1 MMEGMSTLPLRAAR
15 AAVDALARIHGVDVD
30 ARRLDAA
37 ERRLAAAGTADA
49 LSLVQ
54 SLADDAGLD
63 ASVVERPLSEVLA
76 DADPAS
82 PWLTFR
88 TDAAGGVTPLL
99 VLEPVTGGI
108 RVQLAGADTT
118 PQRWTRK
125 GLRRWL
131 GPVADGAVLPWVVTE
146 PSAPL
151 TIVRSQPD
159 RRLTPTERL
168 RGLLQ
173 AERRSLW
180 VAVVYSLVIGLLTLV
195 LPVAVQSLVN
205 TIAFGAVLQPL
216 VVLTLFVLIA
226 SGFSA
231 LMNVFRA
238 AVVDIIQRSIFA
250 RVATDVTWRLL
261 RVRAEAFDRYH
272 GPEIVNRF
280 FDTVTVQKAASTLL
294 IDGLTIVMQTG
305 IGMVLLALYHP
316 LLLVF
321 DVLLV
326 ASMLVI
332 VLVLGRGAVATSIK
346 ESKAKYA
353 LEAWL
358 EQLATHVITF
368 KSSGGTAYAE
378 QRSQRLLDDY
388 LAYREKHFS
397 ILIRQIA
404 GSFVLQAVAGAALLG
419 VGGFLV
425 INRQLTLG
433 QLVAS
438 ELIVTLMMSAFTKF
452 GKQLEVYYDLCAAID
467 KLGDLIDLPLE
478 PSGGEARPLTR
489 QPMTLR
495 LQDVRVSYPD
505 ASRPS
510 LAVGDWHIPAGA
522 RIGVM
527 GPNGGGKSTLADV
540 LFGLREPASG
550 TVQMDG
556 VDLRELSLA
565 LLRQDLVLVRGVEL
579 FPGTIIDNVRLGR
592 ASVSH
597 ADVMQV
603 LEAVGL
609 LDELLALPDGL
620 ETTLLP
626 HGRPLSH
633 RQACRLMF
641 ARALA
646 GRPRLVVVDG
656 TLDRIDRADEQRRLA
671 DLLFSPESP
680 WTLICITD
688 RPVLLER
695 CTALIRLDE
704 GVLTPIPLSQTEG
717 EQ

>member
-1 MMEGMSTLPLRAAR
+1 MSSLTLRAAR
-15 AAVDALARIHGVDVD
+15 AAVDALARIHGVEVD

-37 ERRLAAAGTADA
+37 ERRLAASGTADPFT
-49 LSLVQ
+49 LVQ
-54 SLADDAGLD
+54 GLADEAGLD
-63 ASVVERPLSEVLA
+63 ASVVERPLPEVLA

-88 TDAAGGVTPLL
+88 ADAGGQVTPLL
-99 VLEPVTGGI
+99 VLSPVAGGI
-108 RVQLAGADTT
+108 RVLIPGADAT
-118 PQRWTRK
+118 PQRWTRG

-131 GPVADGAVLPWVVTE
+131 GPSLDAAVLPWVVTE

-151 TIVRSQPD
+151 TVVRSQPE
-159 RRLTPTERL
+159 RRLTPVERL

-216 VVLTLFVLIA
+216 VILTLFVLVA

-238 AVVDIIQRSIFA
+238 GVVDIIQRSIFA

-280 FDTVTVQKAASTLL
+280 FDTVTVQKAASMLL

-305 IGMVLLALYHP
+305 IGMILLALYHP

-326 ASMLVI
+326 VSMLVI
-332 VLVLGRGAVATSIK
+332 VFVLGRGAVPTSIK

-378 QRSQRLLDDY
+378 QRSQRLLDEY
-388 LAYREKHFS
+388 LTYREKHFS

-478 PSGGEARPLTR
+478 PSGGEARPLTH
-489 QPMTLR
+489 QPMALR
-495 LQDVRVSYPD
+495 LRDVSVSYPD
-505 ASRPS
+505 APRSALRITEWDVPS
-510 LAVGDWHIPAGA
+510 GA
-522 RIGVM
+522 RVGVT

-540 LFGLREPASG
+540 LYGLREATRG

-556 VDLRELSLA
+556 VDLRDLSLA

-592 ASVSH
+592 AAVTH
-597 ADVMQV
+597 ADVLQA
-603 LEAVGL
+603 LQTVGL
-609 LDELLALPDGL
+609 IDELLELPDGL
-620 ETTLLP
+620 ETHLHP

-641 ARALA
+641 ARAIV
-646 GRPRLVVVDG
+646 GRPRLIVIDG

-671 DLLFSPESP
+671 DVLFSPESP
-680 WTLICITD
+680 WTLICISD
-688 RPVLLER
+688 RPGLLER
-695 CTALIRLDE
+695 CSSLVRLEDGALSP
-704 GVLTPIPLSQTEG
+704 VPLSHTEG

>member
-1 MMEGMSTLPLRAAR
+1 MPSLMLRAAR
-15 AAVDALARIHGVDVD
+15 AAVDALIRVHGVDVD

-37 ERRLAAAGTADA
+37 ERRLATPGPTDPYILVQALADA
-49 LSLVQ
+49 
-54 SLADDAGLD
+54 AGLD
-63 ASVVERPLSEVLA
+63 ASVVERPLAEVLA

-88 TDAAGGVTPLL
+88 IDAGGQVSPLL
-99 VLEPVTGGI
+99 VLAPVPGGI
-108 RVQLAGADTT
+108 RVLIPGADVA
-118 PQRWTRK
+118 PQRWTRAS
-125 GLRRWL
+125 LRRWL
-131 GPVADGAVLPWVVTE
+131 GPGSDSAILPWVVTE

-151 TIVRSQPD
+151 TIVRSPGA
-159 RRLTPTERL
+159 RRLTPVERL

-180 VAVVYSLVIGLLTLV
+180 VAVVYSLVIGLLSLV

-216 VVLTLFVLIA
+216 VILSLFVLIA
-226 SGFSA
+226 SGFSS

-238 AVVDIIQRSIFA
+238 GVVDIIQRSIFA

-305 IGMVLLALYHP
+305 IGMILLALYHP

-321 DVLLV
+321 DVLLI
-326 ASMLVI
+326 ASMLFI
-332 VLVLGRGAVATSIK
+332 VTVLGRGAVASSIK

-353 LEAWL
+353 MEAWL
-358 EQLATHVITF
+358 EQLAAHVITF

-388 LAYREKHFS
+388 LTYREKHFS

-452 GKQLEVYYDLCAAID
+452 GKQLEVYYDLCSAID

-478 PSGGEARPLTR
+478 PSGGEVRPSTDR
-489 QPMTLR
+489 PMAVQV
-495 LQDVRVSYPD
+495 QDVSVSYPD
-505 ASRPS
+505 AQRPS
-510 LAVGDWHIPAGA
+510 LTIGHWSVPAGA
-522 RIGVM
+522 RVAVT
-527 GPNGGGKSTLADV
+527 GPNGGGKSTLADLV
-540 LFGLREPASG
+540 YGLREPSRG
-550 TVQMDG
+550 TVRMDG
-556 VDLRELSLA
+556 VDLRELSLP
-565 LLRQDLVLVRGVEL
+565 LLRHDMALIRGIEL
-579 FPGTIIDNVRLGR
+579 FPGSVIDNIRLGR

-597 ADVMQV
+597 ADVMDV
-603 LEAVGL
+603 LQTIGL
-609 LDELLALPDGL
+609 LDDLLALPEGL
-620 ETTLLP
+620 ETMLHQ

-633 RQACRLMF
+633 RQACLLMF
-641 ARALA
+641 ARAVV
-646 GRPRLVVVDG
+646 GRPRLVIIDG

-671 DLLFSPESP
+671 DLLFAPDSP

-688 RPVLLER
+688 RQALVDR
-695 CTALIRLDE
+695 CTSVVHLDE
-704 GVLTPIPLSQTEG
+704 GTLTRIAGTLTEG
-717 EQ
+717 PQ

>member
-1 MMEGMSTLPLRAAR
+1 
-15 AAVDALARIHGVDVD
+15 VDALARIHGVAVEP
-30 ARRLDAA
+30 RRLDAA
-37 ERRLAAAGTADA
+37 ERRLAVGGASDPFT
-49 LSLVQ
+49 LVQ
-54 SLADDAGLD
+54 SLADEAGLD
-63 ASVVERPLSEVLA
+63 ASVVERPLPEVLA
-76 DADPAS
+76 DADPVS

-88 TDAAGGVTPLL
+88 TDAGGIVTPLL
-99 VLEPVTGGI
+99 VLAPVTGGV
-108 RVQLAGADTT
+108 RVQIPGADDA
-118 PQRWTRK
+118 PQRWTRH

-131 GPVADGAVLPWVVTE
+131 GPGAEGAVLPWVVTE

-151 TIVRSQPD
+151 TIVRSQAT
-159 RRLTPTERL
+159 RRLTPVERL

-180 VAVVYSLVIGLLTLV
+180 VAVIYSLVIGLLTLV

-216 VVLTLFVLIA
+216 VILSLVVLIA

-238 AVVDIIQRSIFA
+238 GVVDIIQRSIFA

-280 FDTVTVQKAASTLL
+280 FDTVTVQKAASMLL

-305 IGMVLLALYHP
+305 IGMILLALYHP

-326 ASMLVI
+326 VSMLII

-388 LAYREKHFS
+388 LTYREKHFS

-404 GSFVLQAVAGAALLG
+404 GSFALQAVAGAALLG

-452 GKQLEVYYDLCAAID
+452 GKQLEVFYDLCAAID

-478 PSGGEARPLTR
+478 PSGGEARPLTQ
-489 QPMTLR
+489 QPMALR
-495 LQDVRVSYPD
+495 LQDVTVSYPD

-510 LAVGDWHIPAGA
+510 LSVADWNIPAGA
-522 RIGVM
+522 RVGVT

-540 LFGLREPASG
+540 LFGLREATRG

-556 VDLRELSLA
+556 VDLRELSLV

-592 ASVSH
+592 ASVTH

-603 LEAVGL
+603 LQTVGL

-620 ETTLLP
+620 ETTLHP

-641 ARALA
+641 ARALV
-646 GRPRLVVVDG
+646 GRPRLVVIDG

-671 DLLFSPESP
+671 DVLFSPESP
-680 WTLICITD
+680 WTLICISD
-688 RPVLLER
+688 RPALLER
-695 CTALIRLDE
+695 CTSVVRLDE
-704 GVLTPIPLSQTEG
+704 GALTPMPLSHTED

>member
-1 MMEGMSTLPLRAAR
+1 MSSLSLRAAR
-15 AAVDALARIHGVDVD
+15 AAVEALARIHGIKVDD
-30 ARRLDAA
+30 RRLDAA
-37 ERRLAAAGTADA
+37 ERRLAAGGATDPFT
-49 LSLVQ
+49 LVQ
-54 SLADDAGLD
+54 SLADEAGLD
-63 ASVVERPLSEVLA
+63 ASVVERPMAEVLA

-88 TDAAGGVTPLL
+88 TDAGGGVTPLL
-99 VLEPVTGGI
+99 VLAPVTGGVRI
-108 RVQLAGADTT
+108 QIPGGDSA
-118 PQRWTRK
+118 PQRWTRS

-131 GPVADGAVLPWVVTE
+131 GPDSDGAVLPWVVTE

-151 TIVRSQPD
+151 TIVRSQAE
-159 RRLTPTERL
+159 RRLTPVERL

-216 VVLTLFVLIA
+216 VILTLFVLIA
-226 SGFSA
+226 SSFSA

-305 IGMVLLALYHP
+305 IGMILLALYHP

-326 ASMLVI
+326 ISMLVI

-368 KSSGGTAYAE
+368 KSAGGTAYAE
-378 QRSQRLLDDY
+378 QRSQRLLDEY
-388 LAYREKHFS
+388 LTYRDKHFK

-404 GSFVLQAVAGAALLG
+404 GSFALQAVAGAALLG

-478 PSGGEARPLTR
+478 PSGGEVRPATR
-489 QPMTLR
+489 QPIAVR
-495 LQDVRVSYPD
+495 LQDIEVAYPD
-505 ASRPS
+505 ASRPA
-510 LAVGDWHIPAGA
+510 LTVGDWSVPAGA
-522 RIGVM
+522 RIGVT
-527 GPNGGGKSTLADV
+527 GPNGGGKSTLADI
-540 LFGLREPASG
+540 LFGLREASRG
-550 TVQMDG
+550 TVQLDG
-556 VDLRELSLA
+556 IDLRELSLV
-565 LLRQDLVLVRGVEL
+565 LLRQELVLVRGVEL
-579 FPGTIIDNVRLGR
+579 FPGTIIDNIRLGR

-597 ADVMQV
+597 ADVMQA
-603 LEAVGL
+603 LETVGL
-609 LDELLALPDGL
+609 LDEMLTLPDGL
-620 ETTLLP
+620 ETTLHP

-646 GRPRLVVVDG
+646 GRPRLIIIDG

-671 DLLFSPESP
+671 DVLFSPESP
-680 WTLICITD
+680 WTVICVSD
-688 RPVLLER
+688 RPTLLER
-695 CTALIRLDE
+695 CTSLVRLDE
-704 GVLTPIPLSQTEG
+704 GVLTPMPLSHTED

>member
-1 MMEGMSTLPLRAAR
+1 MERMSSLMLRAAR
-15 AAVDALARIHGVDVD
+15 AAVDALARVHGIEID

-37 ERRLAAAGTADA
+37 ERRCAASDIADPFT
-49 LSLVQ
+49 LVQ
-54 SLADDAGLD
+54 ALADEAGLD
-63 ASVVERPLSEVLA
+63 ASVVERPLPEVLA

-88 TDAAGGVTPLL
+88 IDAGGQVSPLL
-99 VLEPVTGGI
+99 VLTPVTGGV
-108 RVQLAGADTT
+108 RVMVPGTDVA
-118 PQRWTRK
+118 PQRWTRA

-131 GPVADGAVLPWVVTE
+131 GASAESAVLPWVVTE

-151 TIVRSQPD
+151 TVVRSPGD
-159 RRLTPTERL
+159 RRLTPVERL

-180 VAVVYSLVIGLLTLV
+180 VAVVYSLVIGLLSLV

-205 TIAFGAVLQPL
+205 TIAFGSVLQPL
-216 VVLTLFVLIA
+216 VILSLFVLIA
-226 SGFSA
+226 SGFSSV
-231 LMNVFRA
+231 MNVFRA
-238 AVVDIIQRSIFA
+238 GVVDIIQRSIFA

-305 IGMVLLALYHP
+305 IGMILLALYHP

-332 VLVLGRGAVATSIK
+332 VLGLGRGAVATSIK

-353 LEAWL
+353 VEAWL

-378 QRSQRLLDDY
+378 QRAQRLLDDY
-388 LAYREKHFS
+388 LTYREKHFS

-404 GSFVLQAVAGAALLG
+404 GSFALQAVASAALLG

-438 ELIVTLMMSAFTKF
+438 ELVVTLMMTAFTKF

-467 KLGDLIDLPLE
+467 KLGDLVDLPIE
-478 PSGGEARPLTR
+478 PTGGEARPITH
-489 QPMTLR
+489 QPMAVQ
-495 LQDVRVSYPD
+495 LQDVEVSYPES
-505 ASRPS
+505 SRPS
-510 LAVGDWHIPAGA
+510 LSLGRWMVPAGA
-522 RIGVM
+522 RVGIS
-527 GPNGGGKSTLADV
+527 GPNGGGKSTMADV
-540 LFGLREPASG
+540 LYGLREPTRG
-550 TVQMDG
+550 IVRMDG
-556 VDLRELSLA
+556 TDVRELSLP
-565 LLRQDLVLVRGVEL
+565 LLRRDMALVRGIEI
-579 FPGTIIDNVRLGR
+579 FPGSVLDNIRLGR
-592 ASVSH
+592 ASVTH
-597 ADVMQV
+597 ADVMEV
-603 LEAVGL
+603 LQEMGL
-609 LDELLALPDGL
+609 LDELLELSDGL
-620 ETTLLP
+620 ETILHQ

-641 ARALA
+641 ARALV
-646 GRPRLVVVDG
+646 GRPRLIVVDG

-671 DLLFSPESP
+671 DMLFAPDSP

-688 RPVLLER
+688 RPALLER
-695 CTALIRLDE
+695 CTSLVRLDE
-704 GVLTPIPLSQTEG
+704 GTLVPTPDAHREG
-717 EQ
+717 AQ

>member
-1 MMEGMSTLPLRAAR
+1 MEPMSSLSLRAAR
-15 AAVDALARIHGVDVD
+15 AAVEALARIHGITVEE
-30 ARRLDAA
+30 RRLDAA
-37 ERRLAAAGTADA
+37 ERRLAAAGASDPFT
-49 LSLVQ
+49 LMQ
-54 SLADDAGLD
+54 GLADEAGLD
-63 ASVVERPLSEVLA
+63 ASVVERPMPEVLA

-88 TDAAGGVTPLL
+88 TDAGGGVTPLL
-99 VLEPVTGGI
+99 ILAPVTGGV
-108 RVQLAGADTT
+108 RVQIPGGDSA
-118 PQRWTRK
+118 PQRWTRQ

-131 GPVADGAVLPWVVTE
+131 GPDSEGTVLPWVVTE

-151 TIVRSQPD
+151 TIVRSQAD
-159 RRLTPTERL
+159 RRLTPVERL

-216 VVLTLFVLIA
+216 VILTLFVLIA

-280 FDTVTVQKAASTLL
+280 FDTVTVQKAASMLL

-305 IGMVLLALYHP
+305 IGMILLALYHP

-326 ASMLVI
+326 ISMLVI

-368 KSSGGTAYAE
+368 KSAGGTAYAE
-378 QRSQRLLDDY
+378 QRSQRLLDEY
-388 LAYREKHFS
+388 LTYREKHFK

-404 GSFVLQAVAGAALLG
+404 GSFALQAVAGAALLG

-478 PSGGEARPLTR
+478 PSGGEARPATR
-489 QPMTLR
+489 QPVAVR
-495 LQDVRVSYPD
+495 LQDIEVAYPD
-505 ASRPS
+505 ASRPA
-510 LAVGDWHIPAGA
+510 LTVGDWSVPAGA
-522 RIGVM
+522 RIGVT
-527 GPNGGGKSTLADV
+527 GPNGGGKSTLADI
-540 LFGLREPASG
+540 LFGLREASRG
-550 TVQMDG
+550 TVQLDG
-556 VDLRELSLA
+556 VDLRELSLV
-565 LLRQDLVLVRGVEL
+565 LLRQELVLVRGVEL
-579 FPGTIIDNVRLGR
+579 FPGTIIDNIRLGR

-597 ADVMQV
+597 ADVMQA
-603 LEAVGL
+603 LETVGL
-609 LDELLALPDGL
+609 LDEMLALPDGL
-620 ETTLLP
+620 ETTLHP

-646 GRPRLVVVDG
+646 GHPRLIIIDG

-671 DLLFSPESP
+671 DVLFSPESP
-680 WTLICITD
+680 WTLICISD
-688 RPVLLER
+688 RPALLER
-695 CTALIRLDE
+695 CTSLVRLDE
-704 GVLTPIPLSQTEG
+704 GVLTPMPLSHTED

>member
-1 MMEGMSTLPLRAAR
+1 MSSLTFRAAR

-37 ERRLAAAGTADA
+37 ERRLAAGGATDPFT
-49 LSLVQ
+49 LVQ
-54 SLADDAGLD
+54 SLADEAGLD
-63 ASVVERPLSEVLA
+63 GSVVERPLPEVLA

-88 TDAAGGVTPLL
+88 TDAAGTVTPLL
-99 VLEPVTGGI
+99 VLAPVTGGV
-108 RVQLAGADTT
+108 RVQIPGSDGA
-118 PQRWTRK
+118 PQRWTRP

-131 GPVADGAVLPWVVTE
+131 GPGADSAVLRWVVTE

-151 TIVRSQPD
+151 TIVRSQAD
-159 RRLTPTERL
+159 RRLTPVERL

-216 VVLTLFVLIA
+216 VILTLFVLIA
-226 SGFSA
+226 SSFSA

-305 IGMVLLALYHP
+305 IGMILLALYHP

-326 ASMLVI
+326 ISMLVI

-368 KSSGGTAYAE
+368 KSAGGTAYAE
-378 QRSQRLLDDY
+378 QRSQRLLDEY
-388 LAYREKHFS
+388 LTYREKHFK

-404 GSFVLQAVAGAALLG
+404 GSFALQAVAGAALLG

-467 KLGDLIDLPLE
+467 KLGDLVDLPLE
-478 PSGGEARPLTR
+478 PSGGEARPATR
-489 QPMTLR
+489 QPIAVR
-495 LQDVRVSYPD
+495 LQDIEVAYPE

-510 LAVGDWHIPAGA
+510 LTIGEWSVPAGA
-522 RIGVM
+522 RIGVV
-527 GPNGGGKSTLADV
+527 GPNGGGKSTLADI
-540 LFGLREPASG
+540 LFGLREPSRG
-550 TVQMDG
+550 TVLLDG
-556 VDLRELSLA
+556 VDLRELSLV
-565 LLRQDLVLVRGVEL
+565 LLRQELVLVRGVEL
-579 FPGTIIDNVRLGR
+579 FPGTIIDNIRLGR
-592 ASVSH
+592 PSVSH
-597 ADVMQV
+597 ADVMQA
-603 LEAVGL
+603 LETVGL
-609 LDELLALPDGL
+609 LDEMLALPDGL
-620 ETTLLP
+620 ETTLHP

-646 GRPRLVVVDG
+646 GRPRLIIIDG

-671 DLLFSPESP
+671 DVLFSPESP
-680 WTLICITD
+680 WTLICISD
-688 RPVLLER
+688 RPALLER
-695 CTALIRLDE
+695 CTSLVRLDE
-704 GVLTPIPLSQTEG
+704 GVLTPMPLSHTED